1 MNKIV
6 AAAVAAAFI
15 APLAMADVDLGPV
28 KIYGSLRSAVEV
40 INVTP
45 VAGTTVQD
53 GQDSQ
58 TRLMDQTS
66 KFGVKG
72 DWKINDNIKAIG
84 QLEARIYLGNSGDPL
99 DGSKIGFGTRNT
111 FIGLSGEKFGTVRL
125 GRYDNQYKLIKK
137 NALGAFDDIMND
149 ASDPTNAS
157 NTILGRM
164 GGREGDS
171 VSYETPRLAGF
182 AGGLSYNFGKVD
194 STNATASYKTTC
206 VTVSNCTTTAVSSG
220 DKINAPQFSAL
231 LNYQSQYFD
240 AGVAY
245 TKLSDAYY
253 DLTGSKLS
261 AKKELTGKTGGE
273 SADALSIGAT
283 GKFAGLHLSAVWE
296 RTNSNA
302 NGVGLA
308 LDQEQDSYGIQALYN
323 WGDFDFQAG
332 FAKAG
337 DVKNN
342 LKGVDVANTGAKQY
356 NAGVS
361 YKVHKQVR
369 VIATYTKV
377 DNESAATFASASG
390 FATAKG
396 ADVGTFAIG
405 LRGDF

>member
-6 AAAVAAAFI
+6 AVAVAAAFV

-40 INVTP
+40 ISVSPET
-45 VAGTTVQD
+45 GTVLQD

-58 TRLMDQTS
+58 SRLADQS
-66 KFGVKG
+66 SRAGIKG
-72 DWKINDNIKAIG
+72 EWKINDNFKAIG
-84 QLEARIYLGNSGDPL
+84 QVEARFYLGNNGDPL

-111 FIGLSGEKFGTVRL
+111 FIGLAGDQFGALRL
-125 GRYDNQYKLIKK
+125 GRYDNQYKLLKK
-137 NALGAFDDIMND
+137 NALGAYDDIAND

-157 NTILGRM
+157 NSILGRM
-164 GGREGDS
+164 GTRDGDS
-171 VSYETPRLAGF
+171 VNYDTPRFAGF

-194 STNATASYKTTC
+194 STNAAASYKTTC

-245 TKLSDAYY
+245 TQLSDAYY
-253 DLTGSKLS
+253 DLTASKLS
-261 AKKELTGKTGGE
+261 AKKELTGNTGGE
-273 SADALSIGAT
+273 SADAISIGAT
-283 GKFAGLHLSAVWE
+283 GKYAGLRVSAVWE
-296 RTNSNA
+296 QTNSNA
-302 NGVGLA
+302 KGTGLT
-308 LDQEQDSYGIQALYN
+308 LDQEQTSWGIQALYTY
-323 WGDFDFQAG
+323 GDFDFQAG
-332 FAKAG
+332 YAAAG
-337 DVKNN
+337 NVKDNV
-342 LKGVDVANTGAKQY
+342 KHADAADTGAKQY
-356 NAGVS
+356 NIGVS
-361 YKVHKQVR
+361 YKMMKQVR

-377 DNESAATFASASG
+377 DNDAKATFASASG

-396 ADVGTFAIG
+396 ADVGTFALG